1 YVLTVFVIHP
11 NLLEIL
17 KATVIPHMEFNK
29 NFIGIVVAILGT
41 TISPYLF
48 FWQSS
53 SEVDEMKAA
62 SAATERERRGTSRKE
77 LRAARI
83 DVSIGMLFSQ
93 LVMYCIILAS
103 GTVLHTSGHTGI
115 ATAQQAAE
123 ALKPLAGP
131 FAFVLFALG
140 MIGTGLLA
148 IPVLTASAAY
158 A

>member
-29 NFIGIVVAILGT
+29 DFLGIVVAILGT

-62 SAATERERRGTSRKE
+62 GATTEGERRGTSRKE
-77 LRAARI
+77 LRAARV
-83 DVSIGMLFSQ
+83 DVAIGMLFSQ
-93 LVMYCIILAS
+93 LVMDCIILAS
-103 GTVLHTSGHTGI
+103 GKVLHTPGHTGI

-131 FAFVLFALG
+131 FAFALFALG

-148 IPVLTASAAY
+148 DRKSVV
-158 A
+158 